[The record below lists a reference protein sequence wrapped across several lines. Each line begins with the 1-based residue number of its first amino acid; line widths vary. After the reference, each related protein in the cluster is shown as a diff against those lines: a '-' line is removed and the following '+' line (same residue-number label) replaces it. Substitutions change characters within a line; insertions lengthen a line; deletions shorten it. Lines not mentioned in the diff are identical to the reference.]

1 MTVTDYGLGMS
12 EDEVADANEKI
23 AHPPVAEIA
32 VSQRL
37 GLFVVGRLA
46 ARLEASVELRRG
58 RTAGTVVVVSLPAAV
73 FEGMAAVESPE
84 PVDEPSR

>member
-12 EDEVADANEKI
+12 EEEIADANERI

-46 ARLEASVELRRG
+46 ARLGATVQLRRG
-58 RTAGTVVVVSLPAAV
+58 RTAGTVVTTSLPQAC
-73 FEGMAAVESPE
+73 
-84 PVDEPSR
+84 SRACRRRGRAGR